1 MFNNIFKFTQEKFN
15 YLYKNSLFLQ
25 NIDKFILP
33 FILLTFISST
43 FMSSDTIGLFALVV
57 MFLTFVKLMTMP
69 EQRIEFKHFEIWLVA
84 YFMLVIVSLF
94 GSTLFELS
102 LKAFF

>member
-57 MFLTFVKLMTMP
+57 MFFDICKTNDNANQNSV
-69 EQRIEFKHFEIWLVA
+69 
-84 YFMLVIVSLF
+84 
-94 GSTLFELS
+94 
-102 LKAFF
+102 